1 MQNLKRWHWMLI
13 AVAVGLV
20 VGYIRTLYI
29 DMVLDGHQTIS
40 SQERFEQVLT
50 TKEKLPGGERFAFT
64 NLMVVRDPEDKEG
77 KTYAIMGRCISGR
90 PFLAP
95 DGKIKRYDLP
105 YLYMAKTP
113 YTPKSPLPEATRK
126 SRRTWSDFF
135 QSIFEVVGLKKRD
148 DPKSVLSY
156 LRQLRDAHG
165 IQFTYAW
172 WKEPRVTVAMTVLG
186 SVAIIGLI
194 WPTIVNLIV
203 FGSVFR
209 PREEKEK
216 GISLRKVRRPA
227 EPAPQKPREE
237 MTDEELKQLLEME
250 AKLEAQLAAEM
261 EKRRE
266 EGAAQPAK
274 PKPEQPVRK
283 FVTQPV
289 EPTPVAEQPKED
301 KVFERRADDYYPI
314 HRGKPKKSD
323 DEH

>member
-13 AVAVGLV
+13 AVVLGLV
-20 VGYIRTLYI
+20 VGYIRTLYL

-64 NLMVVRDPEDKEG
+64 NLVVVRDPEDKEG
-77 KTYAIMGRCISGR
+77 KTYAVMGRCISGR

-113 YTPKSPLPEATRK
+113 YVPKKPVPADAVKKSSRTFNEFLQSVCEA
-126 SRRTWSDFF
+126 
-135 QSIFEVVGLKKRD
+135 IGLKKRD
-148 DPKSVLSY
+148 DPNSVLTY
-156 LRQLRDAHG
+156 LRQLRAAYG
-165 IQFTYAW
+165 IQFTYQW

-186 SVAIIGLI
+186 SVIVIGGI

-203 FGSVFR
+203 FGSIFR
-209 PREEKEK
+209 PREEK

-250 AKLEAQLAAEM
+250 ARLEAELAAEM
-261 EKRRE
+261 EKRRQE
-266 EGAAQPAK
+266 APAAAAQPK
-274 PKPEQPVRK
+274 HDQPARK
-283 FVTQPV
+283 FTAQPT
-289 EPTPVAEQPKED
+289 EPAPVVEQPKEE
-301 KVFERRADDYYPI
+301 KVFERRPDDYYPI

-323 DEH
+323 EE